1 MPKYQANIYV
11 IAILK
16 SEIVEANTPEEGLK
30 KIMADLNSEK
40 IDRALWKDQQVHI
53 DLPVL
58 STGYADEVVDVLL
71 DEITPAGEPKE
82 IGLFEP
88 CEDGASYKPKEN

>member
-16 SEIVEANTPEEGLK
+16 SEIVEADTPEAGLK
-30 KIMADLNSEK
+30 KIMESLNSEK

-71 DEITPAGEPKE
+71 DEIKPNGDPEE

-88 CEDGASYKPKEN
+88 CEDGISYRPKEN

>member
-1 MPKYQANIYV
+1 MPKYQANVYV

-16 SEIVEANTPEEGLK
+16 SEIVEADTPEAGLK

-58 STGYADEVVDVLL
+58 STGYAEEVVDVLL
-71 DEITPAGEPKE
+71 DEITPEGEAKE

-88 CEDGASYKPKEN
+88 CDDGVNYKPKEN

>member
-11 IAILK
+11 IAVLK
-16 SEIVEANTPEEGLK
+16 SEIVEADTPEAGLK
-30 KIMADLNSEK
+30 KIMAALDSEK
-40 IDRALWKDQQVHI
+40 IDRALWKDQEVYI
-53 DLPVL
+53 DLPVK

-71 DEITPAGEPKE
+71 DEITPEGDAQE

-88 CEDGASYKPKEN
+88 CDDGVNYKPKEN

>member
-16 SEIVEANTPEEGLK
+16 SEIVEADTPEAGLK
-30 KIMADLNSEK
+30 KIMADLHSEK

-71 DEITPAGEPKE
+71 DEITENGDQEE

-88 CEDGASYKPKEN
+88 CDDGVNYKPKEN